1 MKIALIGYGK
11 MGKAIEP
18 IAKERGHEIVLR
30 ATCVEELDTK
40 SVSNADVAIEFTN
53 PESALSNIQY
63 CFEAGTP
70 VIVGTTGWYHNY
82 EEVKGL
88 LNHYNGAMLTATNFS
103 LGVNI
108 FLEINTRL
116 AELMQHQKQYDVK
129 VTETHHTEKL
139 DAPSGTAITI
149 GEGIIDVLS
158 RKVKWSAEL
167 TDDTESLDIQSLRE
181 PNVPGTHQVTYQSE
195 IDKIRIEHVAHNRK
209 GFAIGAVI
217 AAEFMHNKTGI
228 YTMKDVLKLS

>member
-18 IAKERGHEIVLR
+18 IAQDRGHEIVLR
-30 ATCVEELDTK
+30 STCVEEMDTN
-40 SVSNADVAIEFTN
+40 SISNADVAIEFTN
-53 PESALSNIQY
+53 PESASQNIKH

-82 EEVKGL
+82 EEVKRL
-88 LNHYNGAMLTATNFS
+88 LEHYNAAMLTATNFS

-116 AELMQHQKQYDVK
+116 AELMEHQKQYDVK
-129 VTETHHTEKL
+129 VSETHHTEKL

-158 RKVKWSAEL
+158 RKIKWSDGLSDES
-167 TDDTESLDIQSLRE
+167 ESLDIQSIRE

-195 IDKIRIEHVAHNRK
+195 VDELKIEHVAHNRK
-209 GFAIGAVI
+209 GFALGAVI
-217 AAEFMHNKTGI
+217 AAEFMQHKKGI